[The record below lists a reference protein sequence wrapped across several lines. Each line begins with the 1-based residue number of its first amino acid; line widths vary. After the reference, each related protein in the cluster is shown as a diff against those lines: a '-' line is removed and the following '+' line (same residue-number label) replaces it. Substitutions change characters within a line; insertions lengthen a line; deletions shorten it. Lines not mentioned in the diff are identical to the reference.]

1 MSECMML
8 SIQPEWVAK
17 ILNGDKT
24 IEVRKQFPSVFKT
37 DKPFKVYIYCTQK
50 SYLLSYP
57 VSGSYKF
64 FDTNNKADAN
74 SYKHYEGKVVGEFIC
89 DNVYTVKNDN
99 GNFHCVEFPEK
110 TNEIARDS
118 CLGYVD
124 MKRYCL
130 LTSYAYHISDLK
142 IYPEPIEIG
151 RFTLTNGNQVIRP
164 PQSYFYV
171 KELVL

>member
-1 MSECMML
+1 MSKAVLASVRPLYCYYYA
-8 SIQPEWVAK
+8 I
-17 ILNGDKT
+17 GRKT
-24 IEVRKQFPSVFKT
+24 LELRKTCPKL
-37 DKPFKVYIYCTQK
+37 DGPFKVYIYCTQK
-50 SYLLSYP
+50 NYLLSYP
-57 VSGSYKF
+57 MNDGYKF
-64 FDTNNKADAN
+64 FDTNNKEDAN
-74 SYKHYEGKVVGEFIC
+74 SYKHYEGKVVGEVLC

-171 KELVL
+171 KELVV